1 MNFAEYLSLIN
12 RLGIRRNEIDLWIL
26 DKGHLLAPRRREV
39 MQEIAELLGEA
50 DVGIYTLQRRVELLA
65 AELHNK
71 ELELKRVKDSYDRLV
86 KTII

>member
-1 MNFAEYLSLIN
+1 MTFAEYLSLVN
-12 RLGIRRNEIDLWIL
+12 RLGITRAEIDLWIL

-39 MQEIAELLGEA
+39 MQDIATLLGEA

-71 ELELKRVKDSYDRLV
+71 ELELKRVKQSYDRIV